1 MVGPTP
7 EVSGAALGD
16 VEVGIGG
23 VDGDVV
29 GVVPKFPLGRDED
42 ADDDEWL

>member
-16 VEVGIGG
+16 VEVGIDG
-23 VDGDVV
+23 VDGDVRV
-29 GVVPKFPLGRDED
+29 GSDED
-42 ADDDEWL
+42 AEDNEWL